1 MDNFSITFIVFT
13 DSLDNQGLLRTV
25 TSLRAQEDFS
35 WSIEIRSSE
44 VPNEVDQKL
53 FTHDNPRIS
62 IVLNHTSQPLATKN
76 SKVFAVLPRGTEL
89 FPNACGELKKAFDQD
104 GVDIVVANIIAIADE
119 HRDTAPQVSH
129 SLPFVT
135 SVRQQ
140 KISMET
146 VSIREILLP
155 LGKLDLAALSVTPSR
170 NVKVSSENRDEMI
183 RSKYISELETENFF
197 LAEQVRSLTSKS
209 DEFIATQSNLF
220 IVQNRLSAAETQLKQ
235 IRESR
240 TWRVG
245 RIVLMPIRV
254 LKRLAKHSKNS

>member
-1 MDNFSITFIVFT
+1 MDNFSIAFIVFT

-25 TSLRAQEDFS
+25 ASLRAQEDFS
-35 WSIEIRSSE
+35 WNVEIRSNE
-44 VPNEVDQKL
+44 VPNEVDHKL

-62 IVLNHTSQPLATKN
+62 IVPNHSNQPLAVVN
-76 SKVFAVLPRGTEL
+76 SKVFAVLPRGIEL
-89 FPNACGELKKAFDQD
+89 FPNACGELKKAFGQD
-104 GVDIVVANIIAIADE
+104 DVDIVLANIIAIADE
-119 HRDTAPQVSH
+119 HRDTAPQVLH

-155 LGKLDLAALSVTPSR
+155 LGKLDLAALLVTPSR
-170 NVKVSSENRDEMI
+170 NVKVSFKNRDEII
-183 RSKYISELETENFF
+183 RSDYISELETENFI
-197 LAEQVRSLTSKS
+197 LSEQVRSLTSKS

-220 IVQNRLSAAETQLKQ
+220 IVQNRLSAAETQFKQ

-245 RIVLMPIRV
+245 RVVLMPIRAFRHLV
-254 LKRLAKHSKNS
+254 KLFKS